1 MVAVPAND
9 DCGTQKTADE
19 TGEVPDHDDS
29 RLGRQLLRKWSDK
42 LAATRSNLESDAK
55 RVGGPISVALGEAG
69 FQLDDVL
76 AHVDEAR
83 ERFAPQ

>member
-1 MVAVPAND
+1 MVAVQASD
-9 DCGTQKTADE
+9 DCGTPEFADE
-19 TGEVPDHDDS
+19 TEQVPDCDDS

-42 LAATRSNLESDAK
+42 LAATRKNLETDAK
-55 RVGGPISVALGEAG
+55 RVGGPVSVALGEAG